1 MFNNQHLEIFQ
12 SHETPFYY
20 YDMELLQRT
29 LDLVKT
35 ESQRYNYHVHYA
47 LKANTNPRILQAVQK
62 TGLGADCVSGNEV
75 LAALDAGFAAKNI
88 VLAGV
93 GKTDKE
99 IKIAIEHGIFSLNV
113 ESIPELQVIGEI
125 ATSLNKKAT
134 IALRINPNVDANT
147 HKYITTGLSENKFGL
162 GIHEVFKAIEIIQGN
177 SLLSFAG
184 IHFHIGSQITD
195 LTSFRSLCVKVNE
208 INTMLLQK
216 NIFAGHINLGGGLG
230 VDYHSPDEN
239 SIADFVNYFKLFDD
253 FLELQPKQQVHF
265 EIGRAIVAQSGT
277 LVTRVLYVKEGI
289 KTHFL
294 IVDAGMNDLM
304 RPALY
309 QAYHT
314 IQNLSRASEIHNKE
328 FYDVV
333 GPVCEST
340 DCFGKRM
347 SLPRSQR
354 GDIILIRTAGAY
366 AEAMASTYNLRPIA
380 PSVYG
385 EQVVVK

>member
-1 MFNNQHLEIFQ
+1 MFDNRHFELFQ
-12 SHETPFYY
+12 PHETPFYY

-35 ESQRYNYHVHYA
+35 ESGHYGYHVHYA
-47 LKANTNPRILQAVQK
+47 LKANTNPRILQAVQQ

-75 LAALDAGFAAKNI
+75 LAALDAGFAPKNI

-99 IKIAIEHGIFSLNV
+99 IKIAIEEGIFSLNV
-113 ESIPELQVIGEI
+113 ESLPELKVIGEI
-125 ATSLNKKAT
+125 ATSLGKKAT

-162 GIHEVFKAIEIIQGN
+162 GVHEIFNAIEIIKSN
-177 SLLSFAG
+177 ALLDFAG
-184 IHFHIGSQITD
+184 LHFHIGSQITD

-208 INTMLLQK
+208 INSMLQK
-216 NIFAGHINLGGGLG
+216 KNIRPTHINLGGGLG

-239 SIADFVNYFKLFDD
+239 PVADFVNYFKLFDD
-253 FLELQPKQQVHF
+253 FLELLPGQQVHF
-265 EIGRAIVAQSGT
+265 EIGRAIVAQCGT
-277 LVTRVLYVKEGI
+277 LVTRVLFVKAGI

-294 IVDAGMNDLM
+294 IVDAGMNDLI

-309 QAYHT
+309 QAYHK
-314 IQNLSRASEIHNKE
+314 IQNLTRSNEIHDKE

-333 GPVCEST
+333 GPVCESS
-340 DCFGKRM
+340 DCFGKRI

-354 GDIILIRTAGAY
+354 GDLLLIRTAGAY
-366 AEAMASTYNLRPIA
+366 AEAMASTYNLRPVA
-380 PSVYG
+380 QSVFG
-385 EQVVVK
+385 EKVVV

>member
-1 MFNNQHLEIFQ
+1 MFNRQHLEIFGA
-12 SHETPFYY
+12 HETPFYY

-35 ESQRYNYHVHYA
+35 ESQRYGYHVHYA
-47 LKANTNPRILQAVQK
+47 VKANTNPRILKAVQK

-75 LAALDAGFAAKNI
+75 QAALEAGFKPESI

-99 IKIAIEHGIFSLNV
+99 IILAIEKGIFSLNV
-113 ESIPELQVIGEI
+113 ESIPELKVISEI
-125 ATSLNKKAT
+125 AAKLQKKT
-134 IALRINPNVDANT
+134 QIALRLNPNVDANT

-162 GIHEVFKAIEIIQGN
+162 GLHELSKAIEIIKQNPILEFSGV
-177 SLLSFAG
+177 
-184 IHFHIGSQITD
+184 HFHIGSQITD
-195 LTSFRSLCVKVNE
+195 LTSFRSLCLKVNE
-208 INTMLLQK
+208 INAMLIQK
-216 NIFAGHINLGGGLG
+216 KCMPAHINLGGGLG
-230 VDYHSPDEN
+230 VDYHKPDEN
-239 SIADFVNYFKLFDD
+239 PVADFINYFKLFDD

-265 EIGRAIVAQSGT
+265 EIGRAIVAQCGT
-277 LVTRVLYVKEGI
+277 LVTKVLYVKEGI

-294 IVDAGMNDLM
+294 IVDAGMNDLL

-309 QAYHT
+309 QAYHK
-314 IQNLSRASEIHNKE
+314 IQNLTRADEIHDKE

-333 GPVCEST
+333 GPVCESS
-340 DCFGKRM
+340 DCFGKRI

-354 GDIILIRTAGAY
+354 GDILLIRSAGAY
-366 AEAMASTYNLRPIA
+366 GEVMASTYNLRPVA

-385 EQVVVK
+385 EKQLSN